1 MLRHAKSQS
10 CPFCRDSLKRMNS
23 GELWIYPSKCDI
35 TDLPTI
41 AKENLK
47 RLFLYIEKL
56 PLIVP
61 NSMVVS
67 YDLHSWRKVWF
78 SVVSCTEHTSGD
90 IFYVILFIHF
100 ILHLSLYIYD
110 LGSCPAAAQPGFQ
123 LILFGFQYSFH
134 DAKVWPDV
142 TCTKNFL
149 LFLGSSYS
157 DLIILN
163 CSPCNSRDHKFL
175 VRRFQM
181 GKDYSNSCF
190 VHIF

>member
-90 IFYVILFIHF
+90 FFMWFYLYILFYICHCIYMIWGHVQQQLF
-100 ILHLSLYIYD
+100 LVSSLYCLD
-110 LGSCPAAAQPGFQ
+110 FN
-123 LILFGFQYSFH
+123 ILFMMPKCGLMLHVQRIFSF
-134 DAKVWPDV
+134 
-142 TCTKNFL
+142 
-149 LFLGSSYS
+149 
-157 DLIILN
+157 
-163 CSPCNSRDHKFL
+163 FL
-175 VRRFQM
+175 V
-181 GKDYSNSCF
+181 
-190 VHIF
+190 VVTLI